1 MKLECRRKTREIYG
15 SGCKEKKIE
24 ISYNFFCLNVP
35 MWYKA
40 MGKTRN
46 TYIFEFEEI
55 GYKKINVMKDK
66 CKFLKGLVVSL

>member
-1 MKLECRRKTREIYG
+1 
-15 SGCKEKKIE
+15 
-24 ISYNFFCLNVP
+24 

-40 MGKTRN
+40 RGKRRY